1 MNAYLKA
8 TEELE
13 ANKIKR
19 PYVSTKFDMNYRRMF
34 FIDRLVAL
42 NRGRVLANTVN
53 KIVYRYGG
61 K

>member
-1 MNAYLKA
+1 MNVYLKA
-8 TEELE
+8 NEALE
-13 ANKIKR
+13 ANKIKQ
-19 PYVSTKFDMNYRRMF
+19 PHVSTKFDMNFRRMF

-42 NRGRVLANTVN
+42 NRGRVLTNTVN